1 MMRVA
6 PGEPRLNAE
15 NDDDCD
21 DYDNDD
27 EAESEPHLTKEIYG
41 DFDDYD
47 DACNDDYDYDD
58 DDSQSHR

>member
-21 DYDNDD
+21 DYYNDD
-27 EAESEPHLTKEIYG
+27 EADI
-41 DFDDYD
+41 
-47 DACNDDYDYDD
+47 
-58 DDSQSHR
+58 